1 MANHGQLLEYSLDP
15 VPDQTISKDKVCES
29 SPIDMNIVAF
39 GQWNLAKSGG
49 KERTEVSPPLEPANP
64 LLISKEL
71 LGSQEEPWPEDD
83 SEDRWLSQVE
93 IVTHIGPARRL
104 WMGPQFSFRTFQHMG
119 QSEDDLADMDV
130 TVTTRPQQS
139 EPMQMPGGANPLQ
152 KPPVFIECGS
162 ANSFELSPRFANLAI
177 RGSREHVSLDVESEL
192 REAMSDTVQKTADG
206 REEHP
211 SDQRGEEDSQLERD
225 LAASQSTHLDK
236 LVRGGVVEDGG
247 DGDGRDEDILRRRL
261 SGQGGELLKFD
272 AQRCHEGR

>member
-1 MANHGQLLEYSLDP
+1 
-15 VPDQTISKDKVCES
+15 
-29 SPIDMNIVAF
+29 MNIVAF

-104 WMGPQFSFRTFQHMG
+104 WMGPQFSFRTFQTLG

-139 EPMQMPGGANPLQ
+139 EPMQMPGGAHPLQ

-192 REAMSDTVQKTADG
+192 REAMSDTVQKTAD
-206 REEHP
+206 
-211 SDQRGEEDSQLERD
+211 DCC
-225 LAASQSTHLDK
+225 
-236 LVRGGVVEDGG
+236 DGG
-247 DGDGRDEDILRRRL
+247 GDWCDSADLDD
-261 SGQGGELLKFD
+261 LLAENTDPSYPPTLDQLHTNSSINIYSIENFEH
-272 AQRCHEGR
+272 QLHTNSSIN